1 MRQDSRKAAWLAPL
15 MSYMPLLVLFGALT
29 SMFKKGRA
37 QSLGDVFE
45 FSIGKPAGKAL
56 LVFYLLWCVI
66 LYLLYIRYYAERLLS
81 TIFPNTDIRF
91 FIFVMM
97 PLVFMAARGRFEV
110 FTRFAELFF
119 LVFTVI
125 MSAFFLLLL
134 PSVKLENLYPV
145 TLYDLFPA
153 AKAAYPVLAIWGYAL
168 LLLFFGE
175 KVADKDKLSGH
186 GKKAALFLVIMN
198 TLIIVTVVGTIGTKV
213 VQKMPIPFF
222 SAIKA
227 ITVMETLNRFESVLL
242 SMWVVSDFIVITV
255 FALIIMRILERL
267 FDAADVRQLSS
278 PVALLGYSGSQ
289 YFTENRAELSAF
301 SGKIGLA
308 GNLIFCFLI
317 PLAVFVIGKLRKKI

>member
-1 MRQDSRKAAWLAPL
+1 
-15 MSYMPLLVLFGALT
+15 
-29 SMFKKGRA
+29 
-37 QSLGDVFE
+37 
-45 FSIGKPAGKAL
+45 
-56 LVFYLLWCVI
+56 
-66 LYLLYIRYYAERLLS
+66 
-81 TIFPNTDIRF
+81 
-91 FIFVMM
+91 
-97 PLVFMAARGRFEV
+97 
-110 FTRFAELFF
+110 
-119 LVFTVI
+119 
-125 MSAFFLLLL
+125 
-134 PSVKLENLYPV
+134 
-145 TLYDLFPA
+145 
-153 AKAAYPVLAIWGYAL
+153 
-168 LLLFFGE
+168 
-175 KVADKDKLSGH
+175 
-186 GKKAALFLVIMN
+186 
-198 TLIIVTVVGTIGTKV
+198 
-213 VQKMPIPFF
+213 MPIPFF